1 MLRKKEERGQVCTW
15 RIALLLFFI
24 RQLLTVERRKQSS
37 PSLIPSVHQRIG
49 DPPLDFDHHSIKFP
63 NEDDHSEN
71 YGQCV
76 RLSNLFPF
84 AIIVRTIIK
93 TIEHIVFEAARVEKG
108 PKSYPARVKTI
119 PRQGVFYAGWN
130 HESLM
135 EFVSG
140 WSNSSQH
147 ILSIQSCPY

>member
-1 MLRKKEERGQVCTW
+1 MHLAHSIIIIFYSSITV
-15 RIALLLFFI
+15 
-24 RQLLTVERRKQSS
+24 LTVERRKQSS

-49 DPPLDFDHHSIKFP
+49 DPPLDFDHHIKFP

-93 TIEHIVFEAARVEKG
+93 TIERIVFEAARVEKG

-119 PRQGVFYAGWN
+119 PRQRVFYNGWN
-130 HESLM
+130 HESLT

-147 ILSIQSCPY
+147 ILSIQSCP